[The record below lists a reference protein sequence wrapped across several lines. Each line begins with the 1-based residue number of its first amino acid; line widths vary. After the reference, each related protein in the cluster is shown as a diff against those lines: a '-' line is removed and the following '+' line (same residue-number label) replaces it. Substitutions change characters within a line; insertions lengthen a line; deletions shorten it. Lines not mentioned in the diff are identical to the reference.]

1 MSIDRRVLPVF
12 GLASIVSCANE
23 PQSPLPARPPNATFA
38 SAGADAQTIAASHA
52 NADQEQPTRVD
63 ADAPVRR
70 TSIVVRQPPVPAGWV
85 SVVPF
90 AASAFSKAT
99 VFFRHGYSEPRACV
113 AWRYAGHL
121 ITVVENASSA
131 FGASGLNLAGVG
143 VGPDL
148 GPLRR
153 RTRYKM
159 VLESGTLA
167 RGPYRFHSRKSRAP
181 SSMPRDVRSIRRDMA
196 KAGAAGASRRSP
208 SSPRRQPRSWSSTT
222 NPSRSLRSTP
232 SASSGGSLTK
242 RHAKL
247 TRLPPRRLGATIDD
261 GPTLSGPLPFSHG
274 PRSSRPHT
282 GGGRRG
288 LGRASRTFVEKGDLP

>member
-131 FGASGLNLAGVG
+131 FGASGL
-143 VGPDL
+143 DL
-148 GPLRR
+148 
-153 RTRYKM
+153 
-159 VLESGTLA
+159 
-167 RGPYRFHSRKSRAP
+167 
-181 SSMPRDVRSIRRDMA
+181 
-196 KAGAAGASRRSP
+196 
-208 SSPRRQPRSWSSTT
+208 
-222 NPSRSLRSTP
+222 
-232 SASSGGSLTK
+232 
-242 RHAKL
+242 
-247 TRLPPRRLGATIDD
+247 
-261 GPTLSGPLPFSHG
+261 
-274 PRSSRPHT
+274 
-282 GGGRRG
+282 
-288 LGRASRTFVEKGDLP
+288 